1 MSSSLESYVISKN
14 GWGRFGRLKLLWSS
28 LRGRRVAWLCAVAAL
43 GFEAFFVFASPVVVQ
58 LTIDSVIGDKFPSFP
73 FTLRPIAQ
81 WLFGPDLNGGGA
93 LPLAHPGSG
102 EWVWRSVLRDNVWA
116 LALAFIACVAL
127 QAAFSFVAGFLSNA
141 AAERSAKAN
150 RDRIYGHIQDLPYET
165 LLRAQSGDWLQRC
178 TSDVDTAR
186 RFVCMESM
194 ELCRT
199 VFLVAFALPVM
210 FSLNLRLAF
219 WGCVV
224 VPVIVLFSIGFHVV
238 VERFFL
244 GVDEREGVLSG
255 IIQENVTGVRVVRA
269 FARQL
274 YERERFSRA
283 NDAFR
288 DQVFKLIVALCFF
301 WSVTSFL
308 GLLQIAI
315 VTGLGVGMIGRGT
328 LTIGLLFLFIA
339 YEHQVLW
346 PIRQFGRVL
355 ADIGKTK
362 VALGRMAE
370 LLNLP
375 VEEGLDRVPGKS
387 EGNAESQASTPESA
401 ANWASGAIEFDHIAF
416 SYPDGTG
423 VLDDVSLR
431 IEPGERIAIVG
442 PTGSGKSSLVH
453 LLTRFYEPSSGTI
466 RIGGRDIREVPK
478 RELRSR
484 IALVLQEGFLY
495 GKTIRENI
503 RMGRKDASESLIVEA
518 STQAALHSV
527 IEGFSAGYE
536 TMVGERGVTLSGG
549 QRQRVSLARAFVREA
564 PILILDD
571 SLSAVD
577 TETDGMIREALA
589 RANRKTT
596 TIIIAHRI
604 TTLASA
610 DRIVVLEGGRVTAVG
625 THDELMLL
633 PGLYRRLAELQGAR
647 TKGNG
652 NV

>member
-1 MSSSLESYVISKN
+1 
-14 GWGRFGRLKLLWSS
+14 
-28 LRGRRVAWLCAVAAL
+28 
-43 GFEAFFVFASPVVVQ
+43 
-58 LTIDSVIGDKFPSFP
+58 
-73 FTLRPIAQ
+73 
-81 WLFGPDLNGGGA
+81 
-93 LPLAHPGSG
+93 
-102 EWVWRSVLRDNVWA
+102 
-116 LALAFIACVAL
+116 
-127 QAAFSFVAGFLSNA
+127 
-141 AAERSAKAN
+141 
-150 RDRIYGHIQDLPYET
+150 
-165 LLRAQSGDWLQRC
+165 
-178 TSDVDTAR
+178 
-186 RFVCMESM
+186 
-194 ELCRT
+194 
-199 VFLVAFALPVM
+199 
-210 FSLNLRLAF
+210 
-219 WGCVV
+219 
-224 VPVIVLFSIGFHVV
+224 FSIGFHVV

-288 DQVFKLIVALCFF
+288 DQVFKLIVALCVF

-315 VTGLGVGMIGRGT
+315 VTGLGIGMIGRGT

-375 VEEGLDRVPGKS
+375 VEEGLDRVPGKAKS
-387 EGNAESQASTPESA
+387 NAENQASTPEIG
-401 ANWASGAIEFDHIAF
+401 ANWASGAIELDHVSF

-466 RIGGRDIREVPK
+466 RIGRRDVREIPK

-527 IEGFSAGYE
+527 IEGFTAGYE

-647 TKGNG
+647 PKGN
-652 NV
+652 

>member
-1 MSSSLESYVISKN
+1 MSGSLESYVISKN
-14 GWGRFGRLKLLWSS
+14 EWGRFGRIKLLWESM
-28 LRGRRVAWLCAVAAL
+28 RGRRVAWLFAIAAL

-58 LTIDSVIGDKFPSFP
+58 LTIDSVIGDKFPTFP
-73 FTLRPIAQ
+73 FTLMPVAR
-81 WLFGPDLNGGGA
+81 WLFGPELNGGGA
-93 LPLAHPGSG
+93 LSLAHTVTG
-102 EWVWRSVLRDNVWA
+102 EWAWRSTLRENGWA
-116 LALAFIACVAL
+116 LAVAFIACVAM
-127 QAAFSFVAGFLSNA
+127 QAAFSFIAGFLANA

-150 RDRIYGHIQDLPYET
+150 RDRLYGHIQDLPYET

-194 ELCRT
+194 ELFRT
-199 VFLVAFALPVM
+199 VFLVAFALPVL

-224 VPVIVLFSIGFHVV
+224 VPAIVLFSMGFHVA

-274 YERERFSRA
+274 YERRRFSRA

-315 VTGLGVGMIGRGT
+315 VTGLGIGMIGRGT

-370 LLNLP
+370 LLRLP
-375 VEEGLDRVPGKS
+375 VEEGLDTVSVSVSGRVGD
-387 EGNAESQASTPESA
+387 ERNDASWS
-401 ANWASGAIEFDHIAF
+401 SGAIEFNHVSF

-423 VLDDVSLR
+423 VLEDVSLK

-453 LLTRFYEPSSGTI
+453 LLTRFYEPSSGGI
-466 RIGGRDIREVPK
+466 RIGGKDIREIPK

-518 STQAALHSV
+518 STQASLHHV

-625 THDELMLL
+625 THEELMLL

-647 TKGNG
+647 SKGN
-652 NV
+652 